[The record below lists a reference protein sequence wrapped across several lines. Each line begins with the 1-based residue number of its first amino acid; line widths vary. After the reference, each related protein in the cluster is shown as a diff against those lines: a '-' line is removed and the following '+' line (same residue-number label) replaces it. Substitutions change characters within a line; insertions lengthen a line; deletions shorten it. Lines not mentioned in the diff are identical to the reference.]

1 MATETSSIDDLLMGV
16 KTNTQPETP
25 ESVSEYEEDVSNS
38 VSYEEPEKSEEQHEE
53 PEQEDETQKQELDD
67 YGNAKQ
73 DAKTYTEDEVNERI
87 NKAIRDRLS
96 RGNQQQQPTQ
106 QQVNQQAQGFEHN
119 PDSPDDW
126 QKQLETFVEQTVSRM
141 SQKQTQQQQQA
152 QEQHAQMEFET
163 KFTAGIE
170 KFSDFRDVVGAQP
183 ITDPMTYALR
193 GMRDPA
199 AFIYAASKR
208 QPEELQRISNIRDP
222 YAQMVE
228 MGKLEERMRKNA
240 PATNAPRPVSRTK
253 EDSGLPAGASKKK
266 EVSIDDLL
274 TQADAKKRAMMEKRR
289 K

>member
-1 MATETSSIDDLLMGV
+1 MGA

-25 ESVSEYEEDVSNS
+25 ESVSDYGDDAIDS
-38 VSYEEPEKSEEQHEE
+38 VASDDEPETAQESNDEEIEE
-53 PEQEDETQKQELDD
+53 ENTKQELDD
-67 YGNAKQ
+67 YGNTKQ
-73 DAKTYTEDEVNERI
+73 ESKTYTEEEVNERI

-96 RGNQQQQPTQ
+96 RGGQQQQPTQ
-106 QQVNQQAQGFEHN
+106 QQVQQQAQGFEHN
-119 PDSPDDW
+119 PDSSDDW

-141 SQKQTQQQQQA
+141 NQKQTQQQQQA
-152 QEQHAQMEFET
+152 QEQQAHLEFET
-163 KFTAGIE
+163 KFTNGIE
-170 KFSDFRDVVGAQP
+170 KFSDFRDVVGTQP

-193 GMRDPA
+193 AMKDPA

-222 YAQMVE
+222 YTQIVE
-228 MGKLEERMRKNA
+228 MGRLEERMRKNA

-253 EDSGLPAGASKKK
+253 EDSGLPAGQAKKK

>member
-1 MATETSSIDDLLMGV
+1 MATETSSIDDLLMGA

-25 ESVSEYEEDVSNS
+25 ESVNEYAEDVTEEA
-38 VSYEEPEKSEEQHEE
+38 YEEPESPEIPNEDIEEEE
-53 PEQEDETQKQELDD
+53 NTKQELDD
-67 YGNAKQ
+67 YGNTKQ

-141 SQKQTQQQQQA
+141 TQKQTQQQQQA
-152 QEQHAQMEFET
+152 QEQQAQMEFET
-163 KFTAGIE
+163 KFTNGIE
-170 KFSDFRDVVGAQP
+170 KFSDFRDVVGTQP

-193 GMRDPA
+193 GMKDPA

-208 QPEELQRISNIRDP
+208 QPEELQRISNLRDP

-228 MGKLEERMRKNA
+228 MGKLEERMRKNS

-253 EDSGLPAGASKKK
+253 EDAGLPASAKKK
-266 EVSIDDLL
+266 EISIDDLL